1 MSSSSSSG
9 LIVLIVLLVVLLLYT
24 VLNIVAVVKII
35 TKAGY
40 SGAWF
45 LILFVPII
53 GTIMFYVFAF
63 SKWPVIN
70 ASRLFNRQASYRRG
84 LVGPAWPGGQYGGPG
99 GQFGGPQGPQ
109 GPPPPQ
115 GLVTPEARWSLHPSV
130 ELGRFYDRLRDVPP
144 S

>member
-63 SKWPVIN
+63 SKWPVIK
-70 ASRLFNRQASYRRG
+70 RLEAIQRAGQLSAAG
-84 LVGPAWPGGQYGGPG
+84 GPYFGPGGQYGGEYWVV
-99 GQFGGPQGPQ
+99 QFGGFRKLQ

-115 GLVTPEARWSLHPSV
+115 GWSPEKPAGP
-130 ELGRFYDRLRDVPP
+130 YIPP
-144 S
+144 WN

>member
-9 LIVLIVLLVVLLLYT
+9 LIVLIVLLVVLFLYT

-45 LILFVPII
+45 LILFVPIV

-63 SKWPVIN
+63 SKWPVIK
-70 ASRLFNRQASYRRG
+70 RLEAIQRSGQLSTGPGGPYGG
-84 LVGPAWPGGQYGGPG
+84 LGGQYS
-99 GQFGGPQGPQ
+99 GPQRSQ

-115 GLVTPEARWSLHPSV
+115 GWSPQPQQ
-130 ELGRFYDRLRDVPP
+130 PP
-144 S
+144 APYIPPWN

>member
-1 MSSSSSSG
+1 MRGTLPKGRAMSSSSSSG

-24 VLNIVAVVKII
+24 ILNIVAVVKII

-63 SKWPVIN
+63 SKWPVIK
-70 ASRLFNRQASYRRG
+70 RLEAIQHAGQLST
-84 LVGPAWPGGQYGGPG
+84 GPGGPYFGPGGQYGGPG

-115 GLVTPEARWSLHPSV
+115 GWSPQKPA
-130 ELGRFYDRLRDVPP
+130 GPYIPP
-144 S
+144 WN

>member
-9 LIVLIVLLVVLLLYT
+9 LVGSGLIVLIVVLVLGLAYT

-35 TKAGY
+35 RKAGY

-45 LILFVPII
+45 LILFVPVV

-63 SKWPVIN
+63 SKWPVQRRLEAAMMN
-70 ASRLFNRQASYRRG
+70 NPPPTGPDGLYGPYGWSR
-84 LVGPAWPGGQYGGPG
+84 GGGGGPP
-99 GQFGGPQGPQ
+99 GGPQGPMGGPQ

-115 GLVTPEARWSLHPSV
+115 GWS
-130 ELGRFYDRLRDVPP
+130 PP
-144 S
+144 PQKPPAPYIPPWN

>member
-45 LILFVPII
+45 LILFVPIV

-63 SKWPVIN
+63 SKWPVIK
-70 ASRLFNRQASYRRG
+70 RLEAIQRAGQLSTG
-84 LVGPAWPGGQYGGPG
+84 LGGPYFGPGGQY
-99 GQFGGPQGPQ
+99 GGPQGPQ

-115 GLVTPEARWSLHPSV
+115 GWSPQKPA
-130 ELGRFYDRLRDVPP
+130 GPYIPP
-144 S
+144 WN

>member
-9 LIVLIVLLVVLLLYT
+9 LIVLIALLVVLLLYT

-40 SGAWF
+40 SAAWF

-63 SKWPVIN
+63 SKWPVIK
-70 ASRLFNRQASYRRG
+70 RLEAIQHA
-84 LVGPAWPGGQYGGPG
+84 GQFSAGPG
-99 GQFGGPQGPQ
+99 GPTGIRARRAVRRAGADG
-109 GPPPPQ
+109 
-115 GLVTPEARWSLHPSV
+115 TPR
-130 ELGRFYDRLRDVPP
+130 GRKVRRLRKGGHLRSPLVHTSLRGIRTFLRP
-144 S
+144 SS

>member
-45 LILFVPII
+45 LIMLVPIV

-63 SKWPVIN
+63 SKWPVIK
-70 ASRLFNRQASYRRG
+70 RLEAIQRSGQFSTGAG
-84 LVGPAWPGGQYGGPG
+84 GPYGGPG
-99 GQFGGPQGPQ
+99 GQYGGPQGPQ

-115 GLVTPEARWSLHPSV
+115 GW
-130 ELGRFYDRLRDVPP
+130 
-144 S
+144 

>member
-1 MSSSSSSG
+1 MRATLPKGRAMSSSSSSG
-9 LIVLIVLLVVLLLYT
+9 LVVLIVLLVVLLLYT

-63 SKWPVIN
+63 SKWPVIK
-70 ASRLFNRQASYRRG
+70 RLEAIQRSGQFSTGAG
-84 LVGPAWPGGQYGGPG
+84 GPYGGPG
-99 GQFGGPQGPQ
+99 GQYGGPQGPQ

-115 GLVTPEARWSLHPSV
+115 GW
-130 ELGRFYDRLRDVPP
+130 
-144 S
+144 